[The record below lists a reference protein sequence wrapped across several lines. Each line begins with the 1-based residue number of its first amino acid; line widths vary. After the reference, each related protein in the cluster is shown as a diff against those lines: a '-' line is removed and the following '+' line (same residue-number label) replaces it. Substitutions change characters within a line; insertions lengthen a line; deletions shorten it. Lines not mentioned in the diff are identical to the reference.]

1 MHLFSEE
8 RLFYREIKHGIFK
21 SVCPDKVVIFHS
33 NAYIILHHRGINLL
47 IWMSGVGVGLK
58 QNRFAKYMHLKFTG
72 CKQYHERPI
81 WPNNVCTNNLHI
93 CIICFVL

>member
-33 NAYIILHHRGINLL
+33 NAYIILHHTGINLS
-47 IWMSGVGVGLK
+47 IRMSGVGVGLK
-58 QNRFAKYMHLKFTG
+58 QNRFAKYMHVKFNG
-72 CKQYHERPI
+72 CK
-81 WPNNVCTNNLHI
+81 
-93 CIICFVL
+93 

>member
-33 NAYIILHHRGINLL
+33 NAYIILHHTGINLS
-47 IWMSGVGVGLK
+47 IRMSGVGVGLK
-58 QNRFAKYMHLKFTG
+58 QNRWMCAFT
-72 CKQYHERPI
+72 KPI
-81 WPNNVCTNNLHI
+81 TET
-93 CIICFVL
+93 FVEFNEEI